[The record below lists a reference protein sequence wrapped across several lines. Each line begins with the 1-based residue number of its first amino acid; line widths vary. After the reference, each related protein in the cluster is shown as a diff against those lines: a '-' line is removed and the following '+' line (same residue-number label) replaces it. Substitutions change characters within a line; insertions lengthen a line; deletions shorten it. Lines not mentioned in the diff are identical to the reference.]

1 MSNSLNNLAQTVSD
15 DVILDP
21 YFRRV
26 NGFQSNNLVYK
37 LLLNREQKKFEDEQ
51 IYLMAE
57 SFKILDELIYSLFKF
72 NQFENDLTLW
82 VSHSGLMDVLIEGL
96 AFGSKIPIKLF
107 QLIQKLRN
115 SKEIMYDEEIRD
127 FLKLNNHVKLNMI
140 KEFIKLNN
148 SSFTEFEN
156 NLLNTFPFNKHM
168 LKYTLLNLSN
178 LINYLL
184 KFPNWKVFDFA
195 SCINSDQIIQKNED
209 QILNLS
215 KPKIKVVFTCGNFFK

>member
-1 MSNSLNNLAQTVSD
+1 M
-15 DVILDP
+15 
-21 YFRRV
+21 
-26 NGFQSNNLVYK
+26 
-37 LLLNREQKKFEDEQ
+37 LNREQKRFEDEQ

-82 VSHSGLMDVLIEGL
+82 ISHSGLMDILLEGL
-96 AFGSKIPIKLF
+96 AFGSNTPIKLF

-115 SKEIMYDEEIRD
+115 TKEMMYDEEIRD

-140 KEFIKLNN
+140 KEFIKLTC
-148 SSFTEFEN
+148 SSFAEFEN
-156 NLLNTFPFNKHM
+156 NLLNTFPFNKNM

-178 LINYLL
+178 LINFLL

-195 SCINSDQIIQKNED
+195 SCVNSDQIIQEND
-209 QILNLS
+209 HQISNLN
-215 KPKIKVVFTCGNFFK
+215 KPRIKVIFTCGNVFKS